1 MKRENKKTG
10 LTVLVIILSILVVCL
25 SSYIIYDKIVNNEK
39 VLGNCLSVNDEN
51 NNNDSD
57 NAKDN
62 VVETKV
68 INYKDLISDKY
79 KNYDGSYGT
88 IKKDFVS
95 MMVGEETFRYYVGLS
110 LDNEVLIDN
119 WSNDEEYILNVENV
133 IDVVVI
139 TDAPYNI
146 YKIFMLTEDGS
157 VYSYN
162 LSDLLVGKYDVN
174 KINISNKVIHIFKYS
189 YFSKLYSSGS
199 TIAFAY
205 TVDNKL
211 IEIKMN

>member
-1 MKRENKKTG
+1 MNKKKNTSFV
-10 LTVLVIILSILVVCL
+10 VLIVVLSILVIGL
-25 SSYIIYDKIVNNEK
+25 ASYIIYDKVVNSGK
-39 VLGNCLSVNDEN
+39 VLGNCLTVNDEN

-57 NAKDN
+57 NTKDN
-62 VVETKV
+62 VVETKI
-68 INYKDLISDKY
+68 INYKELIGDKY

-95 MMVGEETFRYYVGLS
+95 MMVGEKTFHYYIDLS
-110 LDNEVLIDN
+110 LDNKVLIDN
-119 WSNDEEYILNVENV
+119 GDNDEKYILNVENV

-139 TDAPYNI
+139 ADAPYRI

-174 KINISNKVIHIFKYS
+174 KIDISNKVIYIFKYG
-189 YFSKLYSSGS
+189 YYSKQYSSGS
-199 TIAFAY
+199 TVVFAY

-211 IEIKMN
+211 IEINMN